1 MNDYDQLL
9 TTIRTRRSIRR
20 FLDRAVSR
28 EDLAQLFEAARW
40 APSNHNR
47 QPWKFIVLED
57 RARVAALAETV
68 RLSLVDKLHAL
79 PAMVAAHADEFVHHA
94 TVFAQ
99 APVVIV
105 ALHRR
110 PASLA
115 SALMQGVASAE
126 LVSGEPLS
134 VAMAV
139 QNILLAAPTLGLGTC
154 VLTAPLVAREA
165 IAGALTLPP
174 GCEITCL
181 IAVGHPAETPEPPRR
196 KELTHFVDFQNEPR

>member
-1 MNDYDQLL
+1 MQDYEQLL
-9 TTIRTRRSIRR
+9 TTIRARRSIRR

-28 EDLAQLFEAARW
+28 EDLARLFEAARW
-40 APSNHNR
+40 APSGHNR
-47 QPWKFIVLED
+47 QPWRFVVLED
-57 RARVAALAETV
+57 RAQITALAEAIHQ
-68 RLSLVDKLHAL
+68 SLTEKLKAL
-79 PAMVAAHADEFVHHA
+79 PALVAGHADEFVHHA

-99 APVVIV
+99 APTVIV

-115 SALMQGVASAE
+115 SALMQGLPSPE

-139 QNILLAAPTLGLGTC
+139 QNLLLAAQTLGLGTC
-154 VLTAPLVAREA
+154 VLTAPLFAREA
-165 IAGALTLPP
+165 VVDAVGLLP

-181 IAVGHPAETPEPPRR
+181 VAVGHPAETPAPPRR
-196 KELTHFVDFQNEPR
+196 KDPNLFVDFPHEPR